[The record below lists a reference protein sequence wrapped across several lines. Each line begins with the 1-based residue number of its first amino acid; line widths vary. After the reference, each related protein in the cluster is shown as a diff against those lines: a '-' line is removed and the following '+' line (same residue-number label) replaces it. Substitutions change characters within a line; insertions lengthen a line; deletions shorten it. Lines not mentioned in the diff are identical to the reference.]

1 MNNSDLLNSEKLD
14 ESVSNLINESL
25 LDGLTENT
33 SLLNASGEEFSYATA
48 RKQVKELTGC
58 KKPAPLV
65 GRILNPLLNL
75 NYKKKKKEYDDCMKN
90 YKASLEAQKKEVA
103 ASTQRKEEV
112 EAELNRVKSELEN
125 SSAERTG
132 SDRVVTDTFLGMP
145 KAVGITVAIVG
156 GLALLVGGVVL
167 VKKLR
172 AN

>member
-33 SLLNASGEEFSYATA
+33 SLLNASGEEFYYATA
-48 RKQVKELTGC
+48 KKDLQKLSGC
-58 KKPAPLV
+58 KKPAAPVL
-65 GRILNPLLNL
+65 GLLTSGISNI
-75 NYKKKKKEYDDCMKN
+75 NYKKRKKAYEDCMKN

-132 SDRVVTDTFLGMP
+132 GRVVTDTFLGMP

>member
-33 SLLNASGEEFSYATA
+33 SLLNVCGDEFSYATA
-48 RKQVKELTGC
+48 KKDLEKLSGC
-58 KKPAPLV
+58 KKPAAP
-65 GRILNPLLNL
+65 ILGVLTGGISNI
-75 NYKKKKKEYDDCMKN
+75 NYKKRKKAYEDCMKN

-125 SSAERTG
+125 SAERTG
-132 SDRVVTDTFLGMP
+132 GRVVTDTFLGMP

-172 AN
+172 K